1 MLENLNVQCRF
12 INKTGTVGMLGY
24 DYAAVQLSVV
34 VANTPDVR
42 SVTIGDGWWW
52 LVMVGDSTQYLSMYD
67 EYWVNVVSGGYKVW
81 GKARM

>member
-42 SVTIGDGWWW
+42 SVTIGDGW
-52 LVMVGDSTQYLSMYD
+52 
-67 EYWVNVVSGGYKVW
+67 
-81 GKARM
+81 